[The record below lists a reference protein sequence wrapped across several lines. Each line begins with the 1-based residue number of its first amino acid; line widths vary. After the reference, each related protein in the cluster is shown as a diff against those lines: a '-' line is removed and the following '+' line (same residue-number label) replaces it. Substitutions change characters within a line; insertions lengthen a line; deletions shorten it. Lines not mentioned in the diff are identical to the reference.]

1 LEDEGFEVLH
11 AEDGEEALNLA
22 MSLQPHAILLDQLM
36 PKMNG
41 RQVFSALRQDDATKG
56 IPVFILSGMQRRSDD
71 EWAGA
76 QFVGKPFAP
85 DELVKMI
92 RSAIERH

>member
-1 LEDEGFEVLH
+1 
-11 AEDGEEALNLA
+11 

-41 RQVFSALRQDDATKG
+41 KQVFSALRQDDATKG
-56 IPVFILSGMQRRSDD
+56 IPVFVLSGMQRRPED